1 MDDKKSVVIKC
12 AKCKK
17 PFDMDEI
24 QGKKETENTKIAIFE
39 KGGKYQ
45 SFFYLCPICSG
56 IFSRAISNWLH
67 DSVKKEDEE

>member
-1 MDDKKSVVIKC
+1 
-12 AKCKK
+12 
-17 PFDMDEI
+17 MDEI